1 MEFRCTF
8 LVVRCGWG
16 PGTVAISIQGF
27 PDLSRAAGGDM
38 ACLWPATKVTAGVV
52 SLLRNLSPRA
62 QNCRNAA

>member
-16 PGTVAISIQGF
+16 PGTVAISRAFQTF
-27 PDLSRAAGGDM
+27 PGRGRHGVPL
-38 ACLWPATKVTAGVV
+38 ATKVTAGVV
-52 SLLRNLSPRA
+52 SLFRNLSPRA